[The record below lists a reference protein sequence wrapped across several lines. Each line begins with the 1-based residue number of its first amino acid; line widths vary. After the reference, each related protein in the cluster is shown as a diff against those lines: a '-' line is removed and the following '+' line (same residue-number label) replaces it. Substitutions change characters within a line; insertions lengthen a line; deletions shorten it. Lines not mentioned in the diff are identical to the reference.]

1 MLCKLAITFPELVKG
16 KVHAA
21 VVNQVPGD
29 GQRVSLGNT
38 IPQEALTEDYHD
50 ALPVTARYL
59 RQRGREHKSEL
70 SKVNLTFTKH

>member
-38 IPQEALTEDYHD
+38 IPQQALTEDYHD

-59 RQRGREHKSEL
+59 RRRGREHKSEL
-70 SKVNLTFTKH
+70 SEVNLTFTKH